1 MNKKC
6 RNCFLFTLLLV
17 IAIGWSEVL
26 AQDSPQFGIKGG
38 RNFSTLSDDD
48 DFGFTTGG
56 IIGVFVDINI
66 SSTPLS
72 IQPEVLFSQ
81 YGLRIND
88 SGVNIK
94 LNYLQFPVLFK
105 IGPTLSGTKPNVFFG
120 PYVSLRTKA
129 EYNYESVSTDIKEK
143 TENTDFG
150 LVLGAGIEVEKFR
163 ISVRYTSGSKG
174 SLKGEFN
181 RNSNNIGIALT
192 LGVAF

>member
-1 MNKKC
+1 MNKELRK
-6 RNCFLFTLLLV
+6 FLLFALV
-17 IAIGWSEVL
+17 LVLAIGSPDVL

-48 DFGFTTGG
+48 DLEFTTGG

-72 IQPEVLFSQ
+72 IQPEALFSQ

-120 PYVSLRTKA
+120 PYVSFRTKA

-143 TENTDFG
+143 TESTDFG

-163 ISVRYTSGSKG
+163 ISVRYTSGGKEI
-174 SLKGEFN
+174 LKDEFK

-192 LGVAF
+192 FGIAF